1 MRDGLPS
8 PPNMPLKKRSGSE
21 TRQRTSSVLIRFT
34 PEEREEVEKA
44 ASQAGLT
51 MSSYGRLQ
59 MLKEKPPRS
68 VRRPPVEVEAI
79 ARLLAALG
87 KIGSNLNQ
95 IARAINSGDQRRALI
110 DDAIAEAEAFKDHLR
125 RFLGRRD

>member
-1 MRDGLPS
+1 ML
-8 PPNMPLKKRSGSE
+8 
-21 TRQRTSSVLIRFT
+21 RQ
-34 PEEREEVEKA
+34 
-44 ASQAGLT
+44 
-51 MSSYGRLQ
+51 
-59 MLKEKPPRS
+59 KPPRS

-87 KIGSNLNQ
+87 KTGSNLNQ

-110 DDAIAEAEAFKDHLR
+110 DEAIAEAETFKDHLR